1 MKNLLKNILYITF
14 GCVLYSI
21 GIAVFLQPNTI
32 APGGFSGIAIIID
45 YLTGV
50 PAGTVMF
57 ALNIPVFFV
66 AYKKLG
72 KYFVITTIYAVIF
85 SSFLINVLPQF
96 IKIDSEPLL
105 AAIYGGIFLGL
116 GLGFVFTVESST
128 GGTDVI
134 SRIVRLYKPHL
145 SLGQIMIFVD
155 MTVVISGIIAFKNIN
170 SGLYAIIT
178 LYIAT
183 KVIDSVIEGQ
193 DLAKLVYIISD
204 KNDEIATEIGTKLI
218 RGSTMLSARGSYTKI
233 EKNVLMCAVRR
244 HQIPKV
250 KEIAL
255 KYDEQSFMIVTDVR
269 EVLGH
274 GFKLKGNK
282 NGI

>member
-1 MKNLLKNILYITF
+1 MKNLLKNMSYITF

-21 GIAVFLQPNTI
+21 GIAVFLQPNSI
-32 APGGFSGIAIIID
+32 APGGFSGIAIIAD
-45 YLTGV
+45 YLTGI

-57 ALNIPVFFV
+57 TLNIPVFFV

-85 SSFLINVLPQF
+85 SSFLINILPQF
-96 IKIDSEPLL
+96 IKIDTEPLL

-116 GLGFVFTVESST
+116 GLGFIFTVESST

-155 MTVVISGIIAFKNIN
+155 MTVVIFGIIAFKNIN

-178 LYIAT
+178 LYITT

-193 DLAKLVYIISD
+193 DLAKLVYIISNQ
-204 KNDEIATEIGTKLI
+204 NDEIATEIGKTLI